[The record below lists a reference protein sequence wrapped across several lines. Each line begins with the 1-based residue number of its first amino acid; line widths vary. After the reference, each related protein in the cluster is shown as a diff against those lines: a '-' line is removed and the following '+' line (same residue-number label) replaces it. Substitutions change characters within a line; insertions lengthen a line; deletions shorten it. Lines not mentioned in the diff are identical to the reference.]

1 MKLTGALT
9 LLGGLFGWVVADHPV
24 WFLAWFP
31 FCGLC
36 LWIEKRANTRRTYRD
51 IPDALGSKPGFP
63 RGVCS
68 FQEGG
73 FQPPEDVWINGV
85 HYGRKANEGR
95 TYRDI
100 PDALAPALDEC
111 FAARDQQISEQ
122 QANESRHSR
131 RDTVT
136 MGDVFE
142 DFARRHPARLD
153 YVTDDEKENASRHSR
168 RVGGKP

>member
-1 MKLTGALT
+1 MNFDLVAFGLGTACGSFAAL
-9 LLGGLFGWVVADHPV
+9 GI
-24 WFLAWFP
+24 AWA
-31 FCGLC
+31 CEEWRLSVNTR
-36 LWIEKRANTRRTYRD
+36 RANTERSLDDIPDVLPERKQPFRAGMSEDVHAFPGQSVMLDGLFIPPRMANTGRTNRD
-51 IPDALGSKPGFP
+51 IPDVLAGNL
-63 RGVCS
+63 
-68 FQEGG
+68 
-73 FQPPEDVWINGV
+73 
-85 HYGRKANEGR
+85 
-95 TYRDI
+95 
-100 PDALAPALDEC
+100 DAL

-153 YVTDDEKENASRHSR
+153 YVTDDEKANASRHSR